1 MSERAAAG
9 SGAAMASTAAP
20 ASSSSA
26 AAITAVPD
34 LPLHGKYGPGCC
46 GTKLLATGAIYL
58 GFTSLG
64 LLIASLGPALLGL
77 QRQTGA
83 SAETL
88 SFIFTLRSV
97 GYLVGSAGS
106 GAMLDKFP
114 KSGTRALAV
123 CLFLTAICTAS
134 IPFASAVLSLGTLC
148 STQGLAMGV
157 LDTVGNVLIIFL
169 HGAGAGPF
177 MQGLHFV
184 FSVGALCSPLLVR
197 LAMTLSESGVDASGA
212 FWTFAAVT
220 ASVGLWFVFVPTPPP
235 RKSGHG
241 AQTAGTGQEPVE
253 MLEHGQSIIN
263 VDTPTAAVHQERCC
277 RGLCTVDRGIIL
289 TTGALLGLYVGAE
302 TGFGGFILLYAQEQY
317 AASEATG
324 QCVCRCFS
332 TYCWHALGDS
342 MPLL

>member
-1 MSERAAAG
+1 
-9 SGAAMASTAAP
+9 MASTT
-20 ASSSSA
+20 SSSSGVA
-26 AAITAVPD
+26 VTSVPD
-34 LPLHGKYGPGCC
+34 LPLRGKYGPGCC

-123 CLFLTAICTAS
+123 CLFLTAVCTAS

-169 HGAGAGPF
+169 HGSGAGPF

-235 RKSGHG
+235 RKSGHEVG
-241 AQTAGTGQEPVE
+241 AAVTGGAEPVVD
-253 MLEHGQSIIN
+253 MLEHGHSII
-263 VDTPTAAVHQERCC
+263 TREEEPAPPAAVHQERCC

-317 AASEATG
+317 GASEATG
-324 QCVCRCFS
+324 QYV
-332 TYCWHALGDS
+332 AA
-342 MPLL
+342 PLC